1 MKSKIYERE
10 GFVLITMFIYTNLFL
25 LLNGYYFG
33 IYDHSIMLPFIY
45 KFGNPDLFPGDLLAS
60 TYKNTYTIYVPMMS
74 ILIKYFN
81 TQAVFFILHYI
92 SMFFTFLGIF
102 KISEKL
108 FNSVAGFFS
117 LILIS
122 SGLKFY
128 IGGSPI
134 FTNMLAQY
142 NIALPLV
149 LFGLLYF
156 FKEKK
161 IIAFILFGV
170 AFNFHAMLTFYT
182 FVGIGLYYLS
192 MIKKLRFKQDIL
204 PILIFIMISLPTLIW
219 ILSDMKTGSHQEWVE
234 ILRAVQSHHVFP
246 FSFPL
251 KTYLGFL
258 IVVFIGLFLNKYDMK
273 RNDHKLI
280 LCIYGGM
287 FILFV
292 FGTVFTEMF
301 PVGFFIKGQMFR
313 SCKIP
318 IIFTFIFLAGYIQTQ
333 FKSSFKGKFLYVIAT
348 LFLLLNMYLAFFLT
362 LLASLISKKMNRELI
377 LPVSGFFFIFSVLA
391 ISFDNI
397 FDVGVKLS
405 LVVLSAS
412 IVYSV
417 IKNKRIKSVIVI
429 CLFGLFLLYIFI
441 PRFLK
446 IGQIKFEHIKAAGL
460 WARENTS
467 QQAKFFIDP
476 GLYNF
481 RSWSKRS
488 VYVTWSEGTR
498 GLFNVEYCFNWWSRV
513 KKLKVVKRA
522 DLKDFSKTIDLE
534 MLENVK
540 NEYDFK
546 YVVAQKDIF
555 LNLPVMYENK
565 ELTIYEYIGAGI

>member
-1 MKSKIYERE
+1 MEKIEKYAKYFP
-10 GFVLITMFIYTNLFL
+10 GLIFIYTTLFL
-25 LLNGYYFG
+25 LLNGYFFG
-33 IYDHSIMLPFIY
+33 VYDHSIMLPFIY
-45 KFGNPDLFPGDLLAS
+45 KFGNPELFPGDLLVS
-60 TYKNTYTIYVPMMS
+60 TYKNTYTVYVPLMS
-74 ILIKYFN
+74 ILMKYFN
-81 TQAVFFILHYI
+81 AQALFLVLYFT

-102 KISEKL
+102 KITEKL
-108 FNSVAGFFS
+108 FNSAAGFLS
-117 LILIS
+117 LLLIY
-122 SGLKFY
+122 SGARFY
-128 IGGSPI
+128 VGGSPV

-161 IIAFILFGV
+161 IVAFILFGV

-219 ILSDMKTGSHQEWVE
+219 ILSDMKTGYPQEWVD
-234 ILRAVQSHHVFP
+234 ILSINQSHHVFP
-246 FSFPL
+246 FSFPIATFL
-251 KTYLGFL
+251 KFS
-258 IVVFIGLFLNKYDMK
+258 IVVFIGIFLNKYDFK
-273 RNDHKLI
+273 RNDHRLI
-280 LCIYGGM
+280 VCIYAGM

-362 LLASLISKKMNRELI
+362 LLASLISEKINRDLI

-391 ISFDNI
+391 IKLNNI

-405 LVVLSAS
+405 FVVLSAS

-417 IKNKRIKSVIVI
+417 ISCFSHENSV
-429 CLFGLFLLYIFI
+429 
-441 PRFLK
+441 
-446 IGQIKFEHIKAAGL
+446 
-460 WARENTS
+460 
-467 QQAKFFIDP
+467 
-476 GLYNF
+476 
-481 RSWSKRS
+481 
-488 VYVTWSEGTR
+488 
-498 GLFNVEYCFNWWSRV
+498 
-513 KKLKVVKRA
+513 
-522 DLKDFSKTIDLE
+522 
-534 MLENVK
+534 
-540 NEYDFK
+540 
-546 YVVAQKDIF
+546 
-555 LNLPVMYENK
+555 
-565 ELTIYEYIGAGI
+565 